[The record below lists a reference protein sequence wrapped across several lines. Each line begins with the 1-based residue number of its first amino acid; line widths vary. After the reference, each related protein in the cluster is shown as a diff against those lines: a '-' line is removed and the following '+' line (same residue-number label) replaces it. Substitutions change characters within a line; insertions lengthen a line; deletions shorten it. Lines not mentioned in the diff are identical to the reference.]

1 MKWGLFMR
9 KIYVIHQ
16 WVSLI
21 CAVFLLLLT
30 LTGLP
35 LLFRGEINAW
45 NTLNLP
51 ARGGALPLSEIWAAL
66 PEGRAALTEAF
77 PTKEILTVTPDASD
91 GTLYFLVKERGG
103 KASRAH
109 MRMGG
114 EQIMYDVRTGAL
126 FDRKD
131 RVYRSEAVQEFMHTM
146 HVLHVRMGMDEGGRD
161 FLAVMCALSV
171 ISIVTGVYLYLPMTK
186 SLAFGVRRRRSSRLF
201 WSDWHKIA
209 SIFAG
214 TWAVLMCVSGIFIVL
229 YSVGIRDYHRTA
241 HTLAAEHFAV
251 QAQDAPQI
259 SSEEA
264 YARIAAEFP
273 QKDVISMRL
282 PTADSAYYIF
292 QIAAPTVRATDFALG
307 EQAYLLASGDGAPLF
322 VPVPAWLTMAPF
334 FLNLHIHNHELLGEK
349 IFWALLIFM
358 TAAMIVTG
366 IVLWLTRWRNVI
378 SAAADAAQ
386 RRTNSAWE
394 EPVRVAVLTMI
405 VMIAPMYGVVGEG
418 LALALS
424 AYLVYYFVRAVRR

>member
-1 MKWGLFMR
+1 MR

-16 WVSLI
+16 WVSLV
-21 CAVFLLLLT
+21 CALFLLLLT

-35 LLFRGEINAW
+35 LLFRNEINAW
-45 NTLNLP
+45 NTVNMPPQGEPMPLREIWRSLP
-51 ARGGALPLSEIWAAL
+51 AGAAAVRQ
-66 PEGRAALTEAF
+66 EF
-77 PTKEILTVTPDASD
+77 PTKEILSVTPDGAD
-91 GTLYFLVKERGG
+91 GTLYFLVKDRGG

-114 EQIMYDVRTGAL
+114 EQIMYDVRTGEL

-171 ISIVTGVYLYLPMTK
+171 VSIVTGVYLYLPMTK

-241 HTLAAEHFAV
+241 HALAAEHFAV
-251 QAQDAPQI
+251 QTNAPQI
-259 SSEEA
+259 PAAEA

-307 EQAYLLASGDGAPLF
+307 EQAYLPAAGDGAPLF

-334 FLNLHIHNHELLGEK
+334 FLNMHIHNHELLGEK
-349 IFWALLIFM
+349 IFWALLILM

-366 IVLWLTRWRNVI
+366 IVLWLTRWQRCI
-378 SAAADAAQ
+378 AAAAEIAVQ
-386 RRTNSAWE
+386 KRSNASWE
-394 EPVRVAVLTMI
+394 EPARVALVSLVI
-405 VMIAPMYGVVGEG
+405 FIAPIYGGWAGEG
-418 LALALS
+418 LALVLS
-424 AYLVYYFVRAVRR
+424 AYLIVYFVRAVRR

>member
-1 MKWGLFMR
+1 MR

-21 CAVFLLLLT
+21 CALFLLLLT

-35 LLFRGEINAW
+35 LLFRNEINAW
-45 NTLNLP
+45 NTVNLP
-51 ARGGALPLSEIWAAL
+51 PRGEPMALSEIWAGL
-66 PEGRAALTEAF
+66 PQGTAEVSQAF
-77 PTKEILTVTPDASD
+77 PTKEILAVTPDGED
-91 GTLYFLVKERGG
+91 GTLYFRVKERGG

-114 EQIMYDVRTGAL
+114 EQIMYDVRTGAV

-146 HVLHVRMGMDEGGRD
+146 HILHVRLGMEEGGRD
-161 FLAVMCALSV
+161 FLAVMCVLAV
-171 ISIVTGVYLYLPMTK
+171 ISIVSGVYLYLPMMKT
-186 SLAFGVRRRRSSRLF
+186 LAFGTRRRRSSRVF
-201 WSDWHKIA
+201 WSDWHKLT

-214 TWAVLMCVSGIFIVL
+214 TWAVLMCVSGVFIVL
-229 YSVGIRDYHRTA
+229 YSVGMRDYQRTA
-241 HTLAAEHFAV
+241 HARAAEHFVV
-251 QAQDAPQI
+251 QTQDAPQI
-259 SSEEA
+259 SAEEA

-292 QIAAPTVRATDFALG
+292 QIAEPTVRPTDFALG
-307 EQAYLLASGDGAPLF
+307 TQVYLAAGGGEPLL

-334 FLNLHIHNHELLGEK
+334 FLNMHIHNHELTAEK
-349 IFWALLIFM
+349 IFWALLILM

-366 IVLWLTRWRNVI
+366 IVLWLTRWRNRVT
-378 SAAADAAQ
+378 AAAEMFAEK
-386 RRTNSAWE
+386 RTNAAWE
-394 EPVRVAVLTMI
+394 EPVRVAVLTLI
-405 VMIAPMYGVVGEG
+405 VMIAPMYGTLGDG
-418 LALALS
+418 IALAIS
-424 AYLVYYFVRAVRR
+424 AYLVYYFVRAVRG

>member
-1 MKWGLFMR
+1 MR

-21 CAVFLLLLT
+21 CALFLLLLT

-35 LLFRGEINAW
+35 LLFRNEINAW
-45 NTLNLP
+45 NTVNLP
-51 ARGGALPLSEIWAAL
+51 PRGEPMALSEIWAGL
-66 PEGRAALTEAF
+66 PQGTAEVSQAF
-77 PTKEILTVTPDASD
+77 PTKEILAVTPDGED
-91 GTLYFLVKERGG
+91 GTLYFRVKERGG

-114 EQIMYDVRTGAL
+114 EQIMYDVRTGAV

-146 HVLHVRMGMDEGGRD
+146 HILHVRLGMEEGGRD
-161 FLAVMCALSV
+161 FLAVMCVLAV
-171 ISIVTGVYLYLPMTK
+171 ISIVSGVYLYLPMMKT
-186 SLAFGVRRRRSSRLF
+186 LAFGTRRRRSSRVF
-201 WSDWHKIA
+201 WSDWHKLT

-214 TWAVLMCVSGIFIVL
+214 TWAVLMCVSGVFIVL
-229 YSVGIRDYHRTA
+229 YSVGMRDYQRTA
-241 HTLAAEHFAV
+241 HARAAEHFVV
-251 QAQDAPQI
+251 QTQDAPQI
-259 SSEEA
+259 SAEEA

-282 PTADSAYYIF
+282 PTADSAYYVF
-292 QIAAPTVRATDFALG
+292 QIAEPTVRPTDFALG
-307 EQAYLLASGDGAPLF
+307 TQVYLSAGGGEPLL

-334 FLNLHIHNHELLGEK
+334 FLNMHIHNHELTAEK
-349 IFWALLIFM
+349 IFWALLILM

-378 SAAADAAQ
+378 SAATDAVQ
-386 RRTNSAWE
+386 RRTNAAWE

-405 VMIAPMYGVVGEG
+405 VMIAPMYGAVGEG

-424 AYLVYYFVRAVRR
+424 VYLVYYFVRAVRR

>member
-1 MKWGLFMR
+1 MR

-16 WVSLI
+16 WVSLV
-21 CAVFLLLLT
+21 CALFLLLLT

-45 NTLNLP
+45 NTVNLP

-66 PEGRAALTEAF
+66 PEGTDALTQAF
-77 PTKEILTVTPDASD
+77 PTKEILAVTPDASD
-91 GTLYFLVKERGG
+91 GMLYFLVKDRGG

-114 EQIMYDVRTGAL
+114 EQIVYDVRTGAL

-146 HVLHVRMGMDEGGRD
+146 HVLHVRMGMEEGGRD
-161 FLAVMCALSV
+161 FLAAMCVLSV
-171 ISIVTGVYLYLPMTK
+171 LSIVTGIYLYLPMMK
-186 SLAFGVRRRRSSRLF
+186 NLAFGIRRRRSSRLF
-201 WSDWHKIA
+201 GSDWHKIA

-241 HTLAAEHFAV
+241 HALAAEHFA
-251 QAQDAPQI
+251 AQTNAPQI
-259 SSEEA
+259 SEEEA

-307 EQAYLLASGDGAPLF
+307 EQAYLPAAGDGAPLF

-334 FLNLHIHNHELLGEK
+334 FLNLHIHNHEMTAEK
-349 IFWALLIFM
+349 IFWALLILM

-366 IVLWLTRWRNVI
+366 IVLWLTRWRNVV
-378 SAAADAAQ
+378 SAAADTAQ
-386 RRTNSAWE
+386 RRTNAAWE
-394 EPVRVAVLTMI
+394 EPARVAVLTLI
-405 VMIAPMYGVVGEG
+405 VMIVPMYGGVGEG

-424 AYLVYYFVRAVRR
+424 AYLVYYFVHAMRR